1 MIRRRRTPLALAAL
15 AAVAA
20 LAGRAEAASIAT
32 YQLKNNAAA
41 GTAPV
46 SQVVAEIQ
54 PPGSVF
60 APASSSASPLTVL
73 SGSGG
78 FNAAGVTVAIG
89 TGKLA
94 NGDPLQVLNLQFDK
108 GGLAPGGV
116 VDFSLNLGAN
126 YTGPN
131 PTLLLEDPHTG
142 LAPAG
147 LTIAAFTPPTTST
160 GSGSGSTT
168 PTAGGSTTTP
178 SNNVPEPVSIALWSV
193 AAGLGL
199 LRARA
204 FRRARQVEG

>member
-1 MIRRRRTPLALAAL
+1 MIRRRRTSLALAAL

-32 YQLKNNAAA
+32 YQLKNTA
-41 GTAPV
+41 GTATI

-60 APASSSASPLTVL
+60 APASSKDSPLTVL
-73 SGSGG
+73 TGSGG
-78 FNAAGVTVAIG
+78 FNASGLTVAIG

-108 GGLAPGGV
+108 SGFAPGGV
-116 VDFSLNLGAN
+116 LDFSLNLGAN
-126 YTGPN
+126 YAGPA
-131 PTLLLEDPHTG
+131 PTLLLEDPTTG

-147 LTIAAFTPPTTST
+147 LSIAAFTPPTTST
-160 GSGSGSTT
+160 GNGSGSTN
-168 PTAGGSTTTP
+168 PTAGGGTVIP

-193 AAGLGL
+193 AAGLSL